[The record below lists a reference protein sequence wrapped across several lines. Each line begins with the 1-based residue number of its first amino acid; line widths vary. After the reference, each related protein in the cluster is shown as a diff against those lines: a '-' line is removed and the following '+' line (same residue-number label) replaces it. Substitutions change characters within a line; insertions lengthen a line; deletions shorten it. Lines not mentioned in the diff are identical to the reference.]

1 MSFTIETE
9 QSNKISF
16 LDVHVFREQGNLQK
30 VSIENQLL
38 VVYTP
43 ILIVF
48 LPSTYKIGMIYTFVN
63 RCFRI
68 CSTWSIF
75 HS

>member
-9 QSNKISF
+9 QSNKIS

-48 LPSTYKIGMIYTFVN
+48 FT
-63 RCFRI
+63 
-68 CSTWSIF
+68 
-75 HS
+75 